1 MKFSIYISAFL
12 VLIVLFQDRAA
23 AQGNFS
29 RPLGG
34 KALALSGNTENFR
47 DIHALFHNQAG
58 LAFMEKSAVALTL
71 ERRFL
76 LQGVQHIG
84 LGFAT
89 PTSGGTFG
97 VQVQMFGNK
106 SYNEG
111 KVGLAYARKLMEEVS
126 IGGQVNYMFV
136 QVEEGGSEGVFSF
149 EAGINAQLLEKLK
162 VGFHVFSP
170 VPVSFSN
177 DFRMPTILRLGLQYS
192 FSDNLSLLAGAEKDI
207 EYQENLKFGLEYKYA
222 KVVAFRLGMQTFP
235 AGVSFGFGVGA
246 NKNLQIDLASAWNQ
260 QLGFSPGLN
269 VIYQF

>member
-1 MKFSIYISAFL
+1 ML
-12 VLIVLFQDRAA
+12 LFQDRAFT
-23 AQGNFS
+23 QGNFS

-58 LAFMEKSAVALTL
+58 IAFMEKSALALTL

-111 KVGLAYARKLMEEVS
+111 KIGLAYARKLMEEVS